1 MTDIVIVNWNSG
13 DYLNQCI
20 NSIFINENINLIGRV
35 FIIDN
40 DSSDT
45 SLQKILPNN
54 KIKVIKNKEN
64 VGFAKACN
72 QGFRECTSSFI
83 LLLNPDAQL
92 KNTTLGDCYNFLEL
106 HSEIDILGCQLLN
119 EFGSITAS
127 CSRFPS
133 PKGFLIDAIGLS
145 KLFPSH
151 FKPGILMTDWD
162 HKDSR
167 FVDQLMGA
175 FMFMRRAIFEKVGYF
190 DERFFV
196 YFEEVDFS
204 KRLKDL
210 GGKSFF
216 NSDINATHIGEGTTK
231 SVKAY
236 RLFLSLQSR
245 LLYAKK
251 HFTRMGIW
259 MTWITTFLIEPVS
272 RIIFLFLQG
281 KFSEISSVVKG
292 YFMLIMKSK

>member
-20 NSIFINENINLIGRV
+20 NSIFVKENISLIGTIIV
-35 FIIDN
+35 IDN
-40 DSSDT
+40 NSFDSS
-45 SLQKILPNN
+45 LNKILSNDKIRIIKNN
-54 KIKVIKNKEN
+54 KNL
-64 VGFAKACN
+64 GFARACN
-72 QGFRECTSSFI
+72 QGFRACTSKYV

-92 KNTTLGDCYNFLEL
+92 KKNTLSDCDNFLEL

-145 KLFPSH
+145 KLFPGY
-151 FKPGILMTDWD
+151 FKPGILMTDWN
-162 HKDSR
+162 HKESR

-175 FMFMRRAIFEKVGYF
+175 FMFMRRSIFEKVGYF

-204 KRLKDL
+204 IRLKYL
-210 GGKSFF
+210 GGKSYF
-216 NSDINATHIGEGTTK
+216 NSYINATHIGEGTTK

-245 LLYAKK
+245 MLYAKK
-251 HFTRMGIW
+251 HFTRMGIL
-259 MTWITTFLIEPVS
+259 MTWITTFLIEPLS

-281 KFSEISSVVKG
+281 KFREIASVIKG